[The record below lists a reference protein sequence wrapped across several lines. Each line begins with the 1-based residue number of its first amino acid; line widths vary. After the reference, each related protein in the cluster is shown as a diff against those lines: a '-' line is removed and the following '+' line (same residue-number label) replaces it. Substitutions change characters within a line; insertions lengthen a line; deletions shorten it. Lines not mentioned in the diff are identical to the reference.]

1 MVRRCGSLVL
11 SLRGMHKL
19 MVRIT
24 IHVHVYHNMHYI
36 NIYYV
41 RAQCHDIVS
50 LGLLILISIITER
63 TRPGCTHVHV
73 IVGPVHV
80 GPFVHWWPVLSGGL
94 VKPIDIDVYQWSSVV
109 IMVIMFIDNLQIVNG
124 MKTHSS
130 GATEY
135 LVLHDSCN
143 QEGCRV
149 WWQCPPV
156 AI

>member
-63 TRPGCTHVHV
+63 TRPGCTCTCNCWARAR
-73 IVGPVHV
+73 GPVRA
-80 GPFVHWWPVLSGGL
+80 L
-94 VKPIDIDVYQWSSVV
+94 VASAQWRARKAYRYRCLSVV
-109 IMVIMFIDNLQIVNG
+109 I
-124 MKTHSS
+124 S
-130 GATEY
+130 G
-135 LVLHDSCN
+135 HH
-143 QEGCRV
+143 GHH
-149 WWQCPPV
+149 
-156 AI
+156 IH